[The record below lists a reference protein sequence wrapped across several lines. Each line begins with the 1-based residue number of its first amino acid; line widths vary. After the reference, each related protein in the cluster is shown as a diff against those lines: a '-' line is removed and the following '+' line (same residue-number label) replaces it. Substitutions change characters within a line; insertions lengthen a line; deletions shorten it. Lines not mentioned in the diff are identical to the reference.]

1 MEPSKIAHGL
11 NALSCPED
19 EDNFGGLSCRLRPSR
34 PLRLHL
40 ELCRARFG
48 IFERFPDHDDYGTLW
63 SILHL
68 LD

>member
-19 EDNFGGLSCRLRPSR
+19 EEQLRRLELLIATIAPSSAA
-34 PLRLHL
+34 P

-48 IFERFPDHDDYGTLW
+48 IFERFPDHDDYGTLR